1 MDKGSRFD
9 KVFLLL
15 IPLGVIALLVIC
27 NFALDGYYQIKL
39 NKDTREVLDYLL
51 TKDCETSEQCR
62 LIAIEQFNQRKY
74 EDSELLTTVSVGD
87 DYLLLVRYNYIND
100 LRVFLNIFHI
110 QIFDNNGMINDG
122 KINQSLSRKSGMLSS
137 KYMVK
142 LDEYNEPI
150 IEKYKGDE
158 NDFILENEKTTTT
171 TTPVAE
177 VNE

>member
-1 MDKGSRFD
+1 MKQGRFD

-15 IPLGVIALLVIC
+15 IPLGVALLLVIC
-27 NFALDGYYQIKL
+27 NICLDGYYQIKL
-39 NKDTREVLDYLL
+39 NKDTREILDYIV
-51 TKDCETSEQCR
+51 TKDCQTSEECKA
-62 LIAIEQFNQRKY
+62 IAVEQFAAKKY
-74 EDSELLTTVSVGD
+74 EDNEALTSTIVGN

-110 QIFDNNGMINDG
+110 NIFDNNGMINDN
-122 KINQSLSRKSGMLSS
+122 KINQSLERKSGMQSS

-142 LDEYNEPI
+142 LNEYKEPI

-158 NDFILENEKTTTT
+158 NELVLKEATSTTTT
-171 TTPVAE
+171 TTVAV